1 MQKNGIEYLMGVLV
15 VFGVCLDGVW
25 SVPYR
30 LLEDVLSQHH
40 GSLVMYWKGHKAL
53 FIASTRKGTDP
64 FYTMQLCGYL

>member
-25 SVPYR
+25 SVPYYR

-40 GSLVMYWKGHKAL
+40 GSLVRY
-53 FIASTRKGTDP
+53 
-64 FYTMQLCGYL
+64 